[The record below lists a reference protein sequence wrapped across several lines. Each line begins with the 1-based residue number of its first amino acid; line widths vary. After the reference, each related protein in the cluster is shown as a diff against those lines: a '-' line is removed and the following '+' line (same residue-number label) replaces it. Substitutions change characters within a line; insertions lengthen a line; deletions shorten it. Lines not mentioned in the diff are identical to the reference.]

1 MELYFDRYDTIEA
14 IKQLGLAWPFTHSES
29 QLIPCGL
36 KYTLS
41 RIEGLKSNIKS
52 GAISYGVIWHSVV
65 ENVLSKHLEED
76 RVLSYDELKICFEES
91 YAEACVS
98 LCEENPLIQSEDL
111 DDIRKR
117 IDLALPSWYRQWKLK
132 IHPEYR
138 VVAVEMALSRPIVD
152 MAGKAYCPSMPCCLK
167 ETKEGAFLI
176 PLSTSGLSPSCDF
189 SIEGELKSQ
198 KSFYEIPFV
207 KIGKVDCILQ
217 NRTDD
222 SLWILDHKTSASPA
236 SYRTK
241 LRFKT
246 QLMAYGSLLRHSLK
260 DKSHE
265 IWKHLKGSPT
275 IGGSIWDITT
285 SKPYSPKYKSEKF
298 VEVKR
303 GLPPFA
309 YVEENIGLDELSEQF
324 ISALKENDESRFI
337 MEFVYFGDNEM
348 NRIDMEDY
356 ETAQQIASLWQRAAG
371 MPFRN
376 IEMQNQIMKRYP
388 LCEMYNSCQFDS
400 NCGSNVHIADMLEE
414 RSKKL
419 YWIAKSSSSFKKSE
433 V

>member
-29 QLIPCGL
+29 QLVPCGL

-117 IDLALPSWYRQWKLK
+117 IELALPSWYRQWKLK

-152 MAGKAYCPSMPCCLK
+152 MAGKTYCPSMPCCLK

-176 PLSTSGLSPSCDF
+176 PLSTSGLS
-189 SIEGELKSQ
+189 
-198 KSFYEIPFV
+198 
-207 KIGKVDCILQ
+207 
-217 NRTDD
+217 T
-222 SLWILDHKTSASPA
+222 
-236 SYRTK
+236 
-241 LRFKT
+241 
-246 QLMAYGSLLRHSLK
+246 
-260 DKSHE
+260 
-265 IWKHLKGSPT
+265 
-275 IGGSIWDITT
+275 
-285 SKPYSPKYKSEKF
+285 
-298 VEVKR
+298 
-303 GLPPFA
+303 
-309 YVEENIGLDELSEQF
+309 
-324 ISALKENDESRFI
+324 
-337 MEFVYFGDNEM
+337 
-348 NRIDMEDY
+348 
-356 ETAQQIASLWQRAAG
+356 
-371 MPFRN
+371 
-376 IEMQNQIMKRYP
+376 
-388 LCEMYNSCQFDS
+388 
-400 NCGSNVHIADMLEE
+400 
-414 RSKKL
+414 
-419 YWIAKSSSSFKKSE
+419 
-433 V
+433 